1 MSEIESAAPPPRRP
15 TMKDVAREAGVST
28 SAVSFAL
35 NNRPGVSDAT
45 RRRVIRVADRL
56 GWRPSSAAR
65 ALSGENA
72 GAVGMVLARPAD
84 SLGGESFFLQ
94 LVSGI
99 QASLAPRDQALVFQM
114 VDDVQAECEL
124 YRRWWAQRRVD
135 GVIVV
140 DPRVS
145 DPRPETLAVLGLP
158 AVIIGGMEAPGNP
171 GAPQLPRQARLSNIW
186 ADDSGAMDLI
196 VRHLYGLGH
205 RRIGHIAGTPGFAHT
220 ARRIASLRATARRL
234 GLDHAVSVTTDFTDR
249 QGAKAARRLFSA
261 PTPPTALICDNEVM
275 AVAAVSV
282 AAERGLVIP
291 RDVSVVSWEDSPI
304 CHTLHPQLTALV
316 RKADEF
322 GGRAASE
329 LLALLDGG
337 APRQLQDPL
346 PRLQPRESTGS
357 PPGQ

>member
-1 MSEIESAAPPPRRP
+1 MSETESDAPPPRRP

-35 NNRPGVSDAT
+35 NNRPGVSDST

-72 GAVGMVLARPAD
+72 GAIGLVLARPAD

-145 DPRPETLAVLGLP
+145 DP
-158 AVIIGGMEAPGNP
+158 
-171 GAPQLPRQARLSNIW
+171 
-186 ADDSGAMDLI
+186 
-196 VRHLYGLGH
+196 
-205 RRIGHIAGTPGFAHT
+205 
-220 ARRIASLRATARRL
+220 
-234 GLDHAVSVTTDFTDR
+234 
-249 QGAKAARRLFSA
+249 
-261 PTPPTALICDNEVM
+261 
-275 AVAAVSV
+275 
-282 AAERGLVIP
+282 
-291 RDVSVVSWEDSPI
+291 
-304 CHTLHPQLTALV
+304 
-316 RKADEF
+316 
-322 GGRAASE
+322 
-329 LLALLDGG
+329 
-337 APRQLQDPL
+337 APRPSRYSACR
-346 PRLQPRESTGS
+346 P
-357 PPGQ
+357 